1 VAKVEIWFAKKD
13 ALSEFGVMKIKLLSV
28 FSLALMLTL
37 APKNSLLAKEASRTD
52 ASLFPAKILNNMGK
66 VVSSKVLKDKIVG
79 IYFSAQWCPPCRNFT
94 PALVEFRDK
103 NAKEFEVVFVSS
115 DRSQEDQL
123 KYMQKY
129 GMKWYA
135 LPHGSDEANQLKKKF
150 EVRGIPSLVIVDK
163 EGNTI
168 TKNGR
173 SDVSGN
179 PSGALTS
186 WQKKS

>member
-1 VAKVEIWFAKKD
+1 
-13 ALSEFGVMKIKLLSV
+13 M
-28 FSLALMLTL
+28 MLTL
-37 APKNSLLAKEASRTD
+37 ASTYGLLAKEASAT
-52 ASLFPAKILNNMGK
+52 APPLFPKKILNSEGK
-66 VVSSKVLKDKIVG
+66 TVSSKVLKDKIVG

-123 KYMQKY
+123 KYMEKY

-135 LPHGSDEANQLKKKF
+135 LPHGSDEANELKKKY
-150 EVRGIPSLVIVDK
+150 EVRGIPSLVIVDA

-173 SDVSGN
+173 GDVSGN
-179 PSGALTS
+179 PSGALAS

>member
-1 VAKVEIWFAKKD
+1 
-13 ALSEFGVMKIKLLSV
+13 MKIQLLPI
-28 FSLALMLTL
+28 FSFVLSLTL
-37 APKNSLLAKEASRTD
+37 ASSNMLTAKEASSN
-52 ASLFPAKILNNMGK
+52 APSLFPEKILDSKGK
-66 VVSSKVLKDKIVG
+66 TVSSKVLENKIVG

-123 KYMQKY
+123 KYMEKY

-135 LPHGSDEANQLKKKF
+135 LAHGSDEANELKKKY
-150 EVRGIPSLVIVDK
+150 EVRGIPSLVIVDA

-173 SDVSGN
+173 GDVSGN
-179 PSGALTS
+179 PSGALAS

>member
-1 VAKVEIWFAKKD
+1 
-13 ALSEFGVMKIKLLSV
+13 MKIKLLSA
-28 FSLALMLTL
+28 LALAFTLTL
-37 APKNSLLAKEASRTD
+37 ASANPLYAKKTSLADSP
-52 ASLFPAKILNNMGK
+52 LFPAKILNSEGK
-66 VVSSKVLKDKIVG
+66 AVSSKVLKDKIVG

-123 KYMQKY
+123 KYMEKY

-135 LPHGSDEANQLKKKF
+135 LPHGSDEANELKKKY
-150 EVRGIPSLVIVDK
+150 EVRGIPSLVIVDA
-163 EGNTI
+163 EGKTI

-179 PSGALTS
+179 PSGALAS

>member
-1 VAKVEIWFAKKD
+1 VEIWFAKKD
-13 ALSEFGVMKIKLLSV
+13 ALADLLKMKIKLLSV
-28 FSLALMLTL
+28 FSLALMLTFASNNGL
-37 APKNSLLAKEASRTD
+37 FAKEASAT
-52 ASLFPAKILNNMGK
+52 APPLFPAKILNSEGK
-66 VVSSKVLKDKIVG
+66 TVSSKVLKDKIVG

-123 KYMQKY
+123 KYMEKY
-129 GMKWYA
+129 GMQWYA
-135 LPHGSDEANQLKKKF
+135 LPHGSDEANELKKKY
-150 EVRGIPSLVIVDK
+150 EVRGIPSLVIVDA

-173 SDVSGN
+173 GDVSGN
-179 PSGALTS
+179 PSGALAS